1 MRKWKCITRSQGK
14 DQEICDFDSQCKQ
27 AADSQ
32 VWVGLGKDSVNV
44 IKELRVLWFKG
55 FKAVLLIPMGGRDSE
70 RGKQRRF
77 QTPILRMAAQHF
89 LVYR

>member
-1 MRKWKCITRSQGK
+1 MRKWKCITGSQGK

-55 FKAVLLIPMGGRDSE
+55 FKAMLLIAMGEGGTVRGVSRGDS
-70 RGKQRRF
+70 RLPF
-77 QTPILRMAAQHF
+77 
-89 LVYR
+89 